1 MNNNLTP
8 LQEIALRIL
17 TAKITGKNANP
28 DVQGIYYDPLLESS
42 IKDAH
47 KFLDATQ
54 AAAPEVK
61 PLEWMIDKNQDLL
74 STNGE
79 FHIVTKNRETG
90 HSNVCL
96 YSDTGFVT
104 LIASN
109 FRSENDAMRYANFI
123 RTR

>member
-1 MNNNLTP
+1 MNNIPTP
-8 LQEIALRIL
+8 LQQITTQIYCARIIANAQWQKLQPNLALLLNSCMEEAIDIL
-17 TAKITGKNANP
+17 KETTP
-28 DVQGIYYDPLLESS
+28 
-42 IKDAH
+42 
-47 KFLDATQ
+47 
-54 AAAPEVK
+54 AALEVK
-61 PLEWMIDKNQDLL
+61 PLEWMIDKNRDLL

>member
-1 MNNNLTP
+1 MNNNLTL
-8 LQEIALRIL
+8 LQEVALRIL
-17 TAKITGKNANP
+17 TAKIEGKNANP
-28 DVQGIYYDPLLESS
+28 SVNSICYDVLLESS
-42 IKDAH
+42 IADAH
-47 KFLDATQ
+47 KFLDAAQ
-54 AAAPEVK
+54 PEQPEVK

-104 LIASN
+104 LLASN
-109 FRSENDAMRYANFI
+109 FRSENDAMKYANFI